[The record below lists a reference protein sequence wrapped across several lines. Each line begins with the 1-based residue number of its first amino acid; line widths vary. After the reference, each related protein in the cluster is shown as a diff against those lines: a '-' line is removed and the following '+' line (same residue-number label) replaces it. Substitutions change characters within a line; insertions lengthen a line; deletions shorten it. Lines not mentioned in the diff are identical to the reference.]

1 MFYLCVCGGGAGMN
15 NESISWE
22 LHYWMASPSDHPIYW
37 CMTRKRKNSQDIL
50 YICITDMIFRFQ
62 ILTKVTF
69 SSAMRDS
76 FNCIQLLHSDISKIN
91 PWSSIN
97 MGTSED
103 HQMSCFRRHQTLDI
117 WLRRSDIHQGDV
129 YFSSMRIFI
138 RGGHG
143 ILVNEWRLQRII
155 VTSATTVDIEGE
167 SSHLSNSIR

>member
-1 MFYLCVCGGGAGMN
+1 MRAPLLDGLTVWPSYLLVYDTQK
-15 NESISWE
+15 EKLSRYLIHIS
-22 LHYWMASPSDHPIYW
+22 
-37 CMTRKRKNSQDIL
+37 
-50 YICITDMIFRFQ
+50 DMIFRFQ
-62 ILTKVTF
+62 IWTKVTVL
-69 SSAMRDS
+69 SVMRHD

-97 MGTSED
+97 VGTSED

-155 VTSATTVDIEGE
+155 VTSATTVDWTKRRN
-167 SSHLSNSIR
+167 LTNSIR

>member
-1 MFYLCVCGGGAGMN
+1 MRAPLLDGLTVWPSYLLVYDTQK
-15 NESISWE
+15 EKLSRYLI
-22 LHYWMASPSDHPIYW
+22 H
-37 CMTRKRKNSQDIL
+37 
-50 YICITDMIFRFQ
+50 ITDMIFRFQ
-62 ILTKVTF
+62 IFNKSHL
-69 SSAMRDS
+69 SSAMRHD
-76 FNCIQLLHSDISKIN
+76 FKCIQLLHTDISKIN

-97 MGTSED
+97 VGTSED

-117 WLRRSDIHQGDV
+117 WLRRSDIHQGNV

>member
-1 MFYLCVCGGGAGMN
+1 MRAPLLDGLTVWPSYLLVYDTQK
-15 NESISWE
+15 EKLSRYLLHIS
-22 LHYWMASPSDHPIYW
+22 
-37 CMTRKRKNSQDIL
+37 N
-50 YICITDMIFRFQ
+50 MIFRFQ

-97 MGTSED
+97 VGTSED

-117 WLRRSDIHQGDV
+117 WLRRSDIHRGDV

-155 VTSATTVDIEGE
+155 GASATTVVMK
-167 SSHLSNSIR
+167 RT

>member
-1 MFYLCVCGGGAGMN
+1 MRAPLLDGLTVWPSYLLVYDTQK
-15 NESISWE
+15 EKLSRYLLHIS
-22 LHYWMASPSDHPIYW
+22 
-37 CMTRKRKNSQDIL
+37 N
-50 YICITDMIFRFQ
+50 MIFRFQ

-97 MGTSED
+97 VGTSED
-103 HQMSCFRRHQTLDI
+103 HQMSCFGRHQTLDI
-117 WLRRSDIHQGDV
+117 WLRRSDIHQGNV

-155 VTSATTVDIEGE
+155 VTSATTVVKK
-167 SSHLSNSIR
+167 RT